1 MSDLPLPSTD
11 TVANDCEISIGGTC
25 FLDLPLE
32 LREMIYDL
40 SMPHKWHME
49 FPLPGEP
56 KIGVMG
62 INLLRSCKQ
71 IRQETHAR
79 VWFAGWTIG
88 FPSNASSVNLRSA
101 TSAMNDLALA
111 KIRTLNLDITIGPDA
126 LSPWGPI
133 DLEILPSFKA
143 LCHLNIVVYWG
154 RPGQRTSIKPAEDPS
169 ESVFLTGLVIQILP
183 QIPQRVLIV
192 MWDLFIWG
200 DKLHVS
206 QALESIAKK
215 YEHLQGSN
223 YLPKIRNLYGLSSS
237 ALLQPNTPVRFISPG
252 LQFTP

>member
-1 MSDLPLPSTD
+1 MSDLPSPSTD
-11 TVANDCEISIGGTC
+11 TVANDCETSIGGTC
-25 FLDLPLE
+25 FLDLPFE

-40 SMPHKWHME
+40 SMPHKRHKE
-49 FPLPGEP
+49 FPLPGGP

-71 IRQETHAR
+71 IRQETHGR
-79 VWFAGWTIG
+79 VWFASWAIE
-88 FPSNASSVNLRSA
+88 FPSIASSVNLRSA

-111 KIRTLNLDITIGPDA
+111 KIEALNLDITIDPDA

-143 LCHLNIVVYWG
+143 LYCLNTMVNWG
-154 RPGQRTSIKPAEDPS
+154 RPEQRTSIKPAEDPS
-169 ESVFLTGLVIQILP
+169 KSVFLTGIVIQILP
-183 QIPQRVLIV
+183 QIPQRVLTV
-192 MWDLFIWG
+192 MWDLYIWG
-200 DKLHVS
+200 DKLHIS
-206 QALESIAKK
+206 RGLESIAKK

-223 YLPKIRNLYGLSSS
+223 YLPKIRNLYDLSSS
-237 ALLQPNTPVRFISPG
+237 SPLQPNTPVRSISPG